1 MRAWIENQYGE
12 ITCELQVNGEDEFV
26 IPEGTDPWPCFFCE
40 GDTYTVKV
48 ERNE

>member
-12 ITCELQVNGEDEFV
+12 NVCELTVNGDDEFV
-26 IPEGTDPWPCFFCE
+26 IPEGEEVFPCFLSE

-48 ERNE
+48 ER

>member
-12 ITCELQVNGEDEFV
+12 NVCELIVNGDDEFN
-26 IPEGTDPWPCFFCE
+26 IPEGMEVFPCFLCE

-48 ERNE
+48 ER